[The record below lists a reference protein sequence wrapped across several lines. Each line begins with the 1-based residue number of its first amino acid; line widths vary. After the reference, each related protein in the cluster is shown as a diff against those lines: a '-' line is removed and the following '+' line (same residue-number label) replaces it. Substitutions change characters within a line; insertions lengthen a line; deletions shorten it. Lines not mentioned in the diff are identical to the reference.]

1 VNFRKTERVYKYGGR
16 QCRRYCSIC
25 GFIAPVSTSHKTEM
39 PEIITDSYK
48 GRSIQMFAGAT
59 ITGNVTINFTEFE
72 LNQ

>member
-1 VNFRKTERVYKYGGR
+1 MAVSFIGGGNRSIQRKPPENYVYK
-16 QCRRYCSIC
+16 QT
-25 GFIAPVSTSHKTEM
+25 PVSTSHNTEM
-39 PEIITDSYK
+39 LEIITNSYK